1 MAMLSTSL
9 GLLLNLLGTAR
20 IWLQMVQLL
29 TPGRDTHLLSMLLW
43 RRALRSR
50 KPFPMPVK
58 LPPTAQNAINP
69 STLCEQPS
77 YVSKF
82 PTAVEHY
89 ADSFFSVVRL
99 LESNF
104 ANVESV
110 VITYQALTFV
120 CFQSGGILLNRN
132 TFSAMP
138 DLRVG
143 DANSMKRKD
152 TDFSEDEAMKRLR
165 TANLQ
170 HDNQDTP
177 VPMLDL
183 ASWQSHVPQQGVSLR
198 HGYWKMGYQA
208 DQRRVASTDR

>member
-1 MAMLSTSL
+1 MS
-9 GLLLNLLGTAR
+9 
-20 IWLQMVQLL
+20 IC
-29 TPGRDTHLLSMLLW
+29 PYI
-43 RRALRSR
+43 
-50 KPFPMPVK
+50 
-58 LPPTAQNAINP
+58 PPIP
-69 STLCEQPS
+69 SIT
-77 YVSKF
+77 F
-82 PTAVEHY
+82 
-89 ADSFFSVVRL
+89 ADLESFTNSL

-110 VITYQALTFV
+110 VITYQSLTFV

-170 HDNQDTP
+170 HDDQDTP
-177 VPMLDL
+177 VPILDL
-183 ASWQSHVPQQGVSLR
+183 ASWQSQIPQQGVSPN
-198 HGYWKMGYQA
+198 
-208 DQRRVASTDR
+208 